1 MGEMIELLHVKF
13 TTIGIVLAA
22 PPKGRTSS
30 FRVTPWQA
38 DRGGGTRFF
47 PPFLLELTAELL
59 LENRFVLVRVNRFEF
74 GTGSP
79 FTDVV
84 VIVVDVVVDDDDVV
98 VVFMVVFIVAPVIV
112 PEVDIFV
119 ANPGLVVMVVLPTD
133 SDIFSVGVSPSS
145 SVDC

>member
-1 MGEMIELLHVKF
+1 M
-13 TTIGIVLAA
+13 
-22 PPKGRTSS
+22 
-30 FRVTPWQA
+30 
-38 DRGGGTRFF
+38 
-47 PPFLLELTAELL
+47 L

-119 ANPGLVVMVVLPTD
+119 ANPGLVVMAVSALPPD
-133 SDIFSVGVSPSS
+133 SDVFSGGVSPSS

>member
-1 MGEMIELLHVKF
+1 M
-13 TTIGIVLAA
+13 AA

-47 PPFLLELTAELL
+47 PPFLLELTAELP

-79 FTDVV
+79 LTDVV
-84 VIVVDVVVDDDDVV
+84 VIVVAVV
-98 VVFMVVFIVAPVIV
+98 VVVVVVVLMVVSVVAPAVV
-112 PEVDIFV
+112 LEVDPCV
-119 ANPGLVVMVVLPTD
+119 ANSGLVVMVVLPTD